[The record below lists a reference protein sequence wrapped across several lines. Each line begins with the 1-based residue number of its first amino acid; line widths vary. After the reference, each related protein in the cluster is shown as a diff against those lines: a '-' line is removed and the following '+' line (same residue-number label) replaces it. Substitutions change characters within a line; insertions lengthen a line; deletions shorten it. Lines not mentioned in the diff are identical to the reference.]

1 MGLEEAIRRRRSVRS
16 YQDKPVE
23 EEKIEK
29 ILEAAHWAPSAGN
42 LQSVEY
48 IIVKDRE
55 TKERLAE
62 AAFGQGQVSEAP
74 VNIVVCCNFS
84 KVAHYG
90 GRGEDLYSL
99 QESGACIQN
108 LMLTA
113 HSLGLGTCWVGAF
126 SEAKA
131 REVLGIPENVRT
143 VGIITLGY
151 PNENPSSS
159 RKNLKGIVFRG
170 KYGQNKISQ

>member
-1 MGLEEAIRRRRSVRS
+1 MELEEAIRRRRSVRS

-23 EEKIEK
+23 DEKIEK

-48 IIVKDRE
+48 IVVKDRE
-55 TKERLAE
+55 TKERLSHASY
-62 AAFGQGQVSEAP
+62 GQAQPSDAP

-84 KVAHYG
+84 KIAHYG
-90 GRGEDLYSL
+90 GRGKDLYSL

-126 SEAKA
+126 SEEKA
-131 REVLGIPENVRT
+131 REVLGVPENVRP

-151 PNENPSSS
+151 PNESPRSS
-159 RKNLKGIVFRG
+159 RMNLKSIVFRE
-170 KYGQNKISQ
+170 KYG

>member
-1 MGLEEAIRRRRSVRS
+1 MMELGEAIRNRRSIRS
-16 YQDKPVE
+16 YQNRPVE
-23 EEKIEK
+23 DEKIEK

-55 TKERLAE
+55 TKERLSHASY
-62 AAFGQGQVSEAP
+62 GQAQPSEAP

-84 KVAHYG
+84 KISHYG
-90 GRGEDLYSL
+90 GRGKDLYSL

-108 LMLTA
+108 LMITA

-126 SEAKA
+126 SEEKA
-131 REVLGIPENVRT
+131 REVLGVPENVRP

-151 PNENPSSS
+151 PNENPRSS

-170 KYGQNKISQ
+170 KYG

>member
-1 MGLEEAIRRRRSVRS
+1 MELDEAIRNRRSIRS

-23 EEKIEK
+23 DEKIEK
-29 ILEAAHWAPSAGN
+29 ILEAGRWAPSAGN

-48 IIVKDRE
+48 IVVKDQE
-55 TKERLAE
+55 TKEKLSR
-62 AAFGQGQVSEAP
+62 AALGQDQVSEAP
-74 VNIVVCCNFS
+74 VNIVVCVNFRKIS
-84 KVAHYG
+84 HYG
-90 GRGEDLYSL
+90 RRGEELYSL

-126 SEAKA
+126 SEERAK
-131 REVLGIPENVRT
+131 EILGVSEHVRT

-151 PNENPSSS
+151 PSESPGSS
-159 RKNLKGIVFRG
+159 RRDLKNSVFKE
-170 KYGQNKISQ
+170 KYG